1 MQYSV
6 VQTTELDKIVFR
18 LDAEYY
24 HPEHLILQD
33 KLKQFKSISVL
44 NAEAKL
50 DCSAFYPSIV
60 PYYNFEAMGV
70 PFLRVNEI
78 QNGLLHLSKD
88 TAFLPQ
94 TILDENSTTIALCK
108 HGDLIIAKGGNSLAK
123 VALLTE
129 EYQYYS
135 VCRDVIALKTNQ
147 LKSINRFYLWMFFH
161 STIGQKILLRTASQT
176 GQPHLTLDA
185 IKQIEIPLFSDVF
198 QNRFEWI
205 YKESQRLK
213 HESEIVYSE
222 SQTLLL
228 SELSLT
234 NWQPKHQLTFI
245 KNYSETEQA
254 ERIDAEYYQPKYK
267 EIIQAIKNYS
277 GGWDILDNLVRFKKC
292 IEVGSG
298 QYLDEGIPFVRVS
311 NISPFEITEEKY
323 ISDSLYKKLTPQE
336 DDIAFEKSKNHQ
348 PQQGEILF
356 SKDGTPGIAHY
367 LKDEPP
373 KMIPSG
379 GILRLKSKTDKVNNE
394 YLTLVLNSILT
405 QEQVNRDVG
414 GSIILHWRPDQV
426 KETVIPVLSEEKQL
440 EIQQK
445 VTESFNLRKQAK
457 HLLESAKKAVEMAIE
472 QDEQTAMQW
481 LKNEV
486 HEMQI

>member
-1 MQYSV
+1 MQVSIVKHSKRESV
-6 VQTTELDKIVFR
+6 SLR
-18 LDAEYY
+18 LDAEFYRPIFLETERQLKTKTWDY
-24 HPEHLILQD
+24 LENLTESLKSFGAYSLCNHVEYKERGIPFIRCKDIKNGLIDFSDVLYIDSVANQLLWKSEVKPKTVLLTMSGTVGNPAIATENLDYPINSNQD
-33 KLKQFKSISVL
+33 IAKIITNKRL
-44 NAEAKL
+44 N
-50 DCSAFYPSIV
+50 
-60 PYYNFEAMGV
+60 PYYLAI
-70 PFLRVNEI
+70 FLQSI
-78 QNGLLHLSKD
+78 Q
-88 TAFLPQ
+88 
-94 TILDENSTTIALCK
+94 
-108 HGDLIIAKGGNSLAK
+108 GNR
-123 VALLTE
+123 
-129 EYQYYS
+129 Q
-135 VCRDVIALKTNQ
+135 
-147 LKSINRFYLWMFFH
+147 INRLPIGSVQQHIFLWQLEKL
-161 STIGQKILLRTASQT
+161 I
-176 GQPHLTLDA
+176 
-185 IKQIEIPLFSDVF
+185 IPLFSDTF
-198 QNRFEWI
+198 QFEI
-205 YKESQRLK
+205 ENTFKNSLLAQKKSTGLYKQA
-213 HESEIVYSE
+213 
-222 SQTLLL
+222 QTLLL
-228 SELSLT
+228 SELGLT

-245 KNYSETEQA
+245 KNYSETKQA
-254 ERIDAEYYQPKYK
+254 QRIDAEYYHPKYE
-267 EIIQAIKNYS
+267 EIIKAIKNYS
-277 GGWDILDNLVRFKKC
+277 GGWDTLDNLVCIKKC

-311 NISPFEITEEKY
+311 NISPFELSEEKY
-323 ISDSLYKKLTPQE
+323 ISPLLYNELTPQE
-336 DDIAFEKSKNHQ
+336 GNIPFEKSKNHQ

-379 GILRLKSKTDKVNNE
+379 GILRLKSKTDKANNE

-426 KETVIPVLSEEKQL
+426 KETVIPLLSEAKQL

-445 VTESFNLRKQAK
+445 VNESFNLRKQSK